1 MKLAKMAKIGKNV
14 YPHLFRHSRATH
26 LADKLTEA
34 QMKIYFGWSGR
45 SDVPSVYV
53 HLSGRDVEE
62 AILKL
67 HGVNTRR
74 EETWQVGPQ
83 LA

>member
-1 MKLAKMAKIGKNV
+1 MLGKLVKSCGLDKQV

-34 QMKIYFGWSGR
+34 QMKILFGWAGN

-62 AILKL
+62 ALLRIYGINQRGELGMSGL
-67 HGVNTRR
+67 
-74 EETWQVGPQ
+74 P
-83 LA
+83 